1 MNKPSN
7 MSEALTWVSRVL
19 SVGVIMGGCG
29 WLGNLLD
36 SWIGTSFLTIVG
48 FLIGMTIGL
57 AGLIGLVLRAQ
68 PPRAGGS

>member
-1 MNKPSN
+1 MNQPSN

-19 SVGVIMGGCG
+19 AVGVIMGGCG

-48 FLIGMTIGL
+48 FLIGMIIGL
-57 AGLIGLVLRAQ
+57 AGLIGLVLKAQ
-68 PPRAGGS
+68 PPRTGGS